1 VSNNQRGLPAS
12 HGPAT
17 LDPPVDGS
25 LPLPYGSYP
34 PPGAPGG
41 GPSESLGWGPG
52 AGLGEPR
59 RRTGLLA
66 AVLVGACALGG
77 LGLAVL
83 AVAVTTREDGAV
95 TTTPAPA
102 PYDAPADADATTAK
116 FYLTGAQQPAG
127 CRESAAGLAGP
138 AEAAAYYSTV
148 KLCLD
153 KAWQRQ
159 VGESGATFRAPR
171 LVTWARVVQSPCSG
185 GALPSSFYCPASS
198 SVYLKYDDDVTQ
210 WRKHADARN
219 RAYTR
224 IWATNTVAHQYGH
237 HLQQLSGI
245 LPAVHALEYEA
256 TSADARLELRR
267 RTELQASC
275 LGAVFLGANQTTY
288 PVTGQSLQLYR
299 EYVMTTGDEL
309 NPAKIRDHGSR
320 SSHQLW
326 MNQGFTTANNASCN
340 TFEAPPSKVS

>member
-1 VSNNQRGLPAS
+1 MSNNERSLPA
-12 HGPAT
+12 
-17 LDPPVDGS
+17 PPVDGS

-34 PPGAPGG
+34 LPGAPGG
-41 GPSESLGWGPG
+41 GPSESIGWGPG
-52 AGLGEPR
+52 AGLGLPR
-59 RRTGLLA
+59 RRTGLLT
-66 AVLVGACALGG
+66 AVLVGVCALGG

-83 AVAVTTREDGAV
+83 AVFVTTRQDGAEAV
-95 TTTPAPA
+95 TAPA
-102 PYDAPADADATTAK
+102 PTPYAVPAATDATAATKAK

-127 CRESAAGLAGP
+127 CRESAGGLAAP
-138 AEAAAYYSTV
+138 AEAVAYYSTV

-159 VGESGATFRAPR
+159 VGESGVTFRAPE
-171 LVTWARVVQSPCSG
+171 LLAWARVVQSPCSG
-185 GALPSSFYCPASS
+185 GALPTSFYCPASS
-198 SVYLKYDDDVTQ
+198 ALYLKYDDDVAQ
-210 WRKHADARN
+210 WRKHADTRN
-219 RAYTR
+219 RSYTR
-224 IWATNTVAHQYGH
+224 IWATNIVAHTYGH

-245 LPAVHALEYEA
+245 LPAVHALEYDA

-275 LGAVFLGANQTTY
+275 LGAVFLGANQATY

-320 SSHQLW
+320 RSHQLW
-326 MNQGFTTANNASCN
+326 MNQGFSTANNASCN